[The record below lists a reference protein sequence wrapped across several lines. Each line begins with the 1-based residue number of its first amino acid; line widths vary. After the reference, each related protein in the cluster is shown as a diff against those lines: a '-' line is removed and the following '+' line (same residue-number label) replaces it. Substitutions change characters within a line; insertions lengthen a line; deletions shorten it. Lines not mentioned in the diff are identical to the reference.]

1 MSEDKQLTVA
11 ELLARAEKSAP
22 GEAQARPRRRR
33 SLEEGGV
40 SVAELTGSIKK
51 VEAQPAESKHSN
63 VPIDAPAAPKP
74 EVPKP
79 EVRKPEVR
87 KPDVVKPAAPLSDDT
102 AVIRKVEQGKR
113 PTGSTQ
119 GSTKVA
125 ATAETGVIPVVPGEK
140 DVQRDGREVGKVD
153 EFGDLNRADAR
164 NTDPLNPDAAPA
176 AEVEDNSLNPIVLV
190 VLVFLGLVLGILGFL
205 AFQWVW
211 ANTSTTVSVVLAV
224 VAVAAIVFGVRAL
237 RTGRDGMT
245 MALAGAASAVMA
257 FGPALIV

>member
-74 EVPKP
+74 EAP
-79 EVRKPEVR
+79 

-164 NTDPLNPDAAPA
+164 NTDPLYPDPLNPDAAPA
-176 AEVEDNSLNPIVLV
+176 AEAEDNSLNPIVLV